1 MIDSRRGR
9 AVSSG
14 RIPGRRL
21 LGLVASVLSL
31 LLAVAGCSGPP
42 DATLPAGPAG
52 APSSA
57 GSAAPAELGASRP
70 LRLRIPSISVD
81 SGGLID
87 LGLQADGTMEVPADG
102 STVGWYVNSPTP
114 GELGPAVL
122 AAHVDWKGEKGV
134 FYDLR
139 DTEPGDEI
147 DVQRADGTTV
157 GFTVRQVEQYPKAEF
172 PTAKVYGDV
181 DSAQLRLITC
191 GGEFD
196 SSARSYVDNIVV
208 YAERS
213 T

>member
-31 LLAVAGCSGPP
+31 LLAVAGCSGAP

-57 GSAAPAELGASRP
+57 GSSAPAELGASRP

-81 SGGLID
+81 SGLID

-196 SSARSYVDNIVV
+196 GSARSYVDNIVV